1 MAIIT
6 VNNVKLKQIPGFPGY
21 YASKCGKIYSTRTNK
36 GHGPGR
42 FLKQTRMGK
51 NYLCVRLNTPNNP
64 RYVHRLVLMAWVGP
78 CPSEMEA
85 CHNDGDTHNN
95 WLKNLRWDTRNN
107 NRQDSIKHGTII
119 GENHSQNK
127 LKEQDVRMI
136 IYMYRTGEFTQKEIG
151 NIYNVCQGNISAI
164 INKKTW
170 RHIWQ

>member
-1 MAIIT
+1 M
-6 VNNVKLKQIPGFPGY
+6 
-21 YASKCGKIYSTRTNK
+21 
-36 GHGPGR
+36 
-42 FLKQTRMGK
+42 
-51 NYLCVRLNTPNNP
+51 
-64 RYVHRLVLMAWVGP
+64 
-78 CPSEMEA
+78 
-85 CHNDGDTHNN
+85 
-95 WLKNLRWDTRNN
+95 KNLRWDTRNN